1 MTQIIGR
8 GCATRVAALTVTGQ
22 PAMYDNRIVGYMS
35 YNQGALS
42 SIILINTVIANV
54 SDSAKNSL
62 TIDLSLPDFSG
73 QTLYLSYLTADGA
86 DAKHGATWN
95 GTSYEKSG
103 NGTPTKVDEAVHT
116 VVVSSNGAAT
126 VTLRDSQAVVANIGS
141 YVGTNAANQTACAA
155 LARVSRDAASP
166 MSTSS
171 ASSSTQSSAAS
182 SMRLSSST
190 SILSS
195 SLSTVTS
202 MMGSSSPT
210 ATATATSG
218 TGAFARQ
225 MFKLTLTTAVG
236 LILTLRF

>member
-22 PAMYDNRIVGYMS
+22 PAVYDNRIVGYMS

-54 SDSAKNSL
+54 SDGAKNSL

-116 VVVSSNGAAT
+116 VVVSSNGAVT

-141 YVGTNAANQTACAA
+141 YVGTNAANKTACAA
-155 LARVSRDAASP
+155 LARVSRDAASST
-166 MSTSS
+166 STSS
-171 ASSSTQSSAAS
+171 AS

-190 SILSS
+190 GILSS

-225 MFKLTLTTAVG
+225 MFKLTLTTVVG